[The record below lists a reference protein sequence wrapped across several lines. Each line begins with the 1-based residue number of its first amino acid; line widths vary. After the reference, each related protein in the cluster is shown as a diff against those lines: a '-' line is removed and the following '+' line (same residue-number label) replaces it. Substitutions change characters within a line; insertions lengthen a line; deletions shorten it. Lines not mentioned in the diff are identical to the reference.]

1 MHFPTDFEFKSV
13 YTSPIAG
20 ANWESFA
27 SINDTFVQ
35 EIDAIGYD
43 RFYELIRTRPEAG
56 VTARK
61 NVVLITRER
70 FQGEGSVKRLP
81 WFAHGSFGEKCG
93 FRELDK
99 EEYDLSKFEYGYE
112 FDGMVIRTSYYM
124 TFLINECWRLSGESE
139 GPRAR
144 FALKR
149 GTVKR
154 LSEAFELGCWQDN
167 WRMLVLLSGRRCT
180 LFEELF
186 M

>member
-1 MHFPTDFEFKSV
+1 MSNFVIVGAGVIGLTNAYEILRENPKNKVTVVAMHFPTDFEFKSV

-81 WFAHGSFGEKCG
+81 CMVVLERSV
-93 FRELDK
+93 
-99 EEYDLSKFEYGYE
+99 DLE
-112 FDGMVIRTSYYM
+112 
-124 TFLINECWRLSGESE
+124 N
-139 GPRAR
+139 
-144 FALKR
+144 
-149 GTVKR
+149 
-154 LSEAFELGCWQDN
+154 
-167 WRMLVLLSGRRCT
+167 
-180 LFEELF
+180 
-186 M
+186 